1 MIKKMILWILVFTAG
16 EGLAKTNSLEFT
28 QPPQLNEIGR
38 TYLTLFWGTNTS
50 AKGTVYYGKTKAY
63 EIGKIEDSDFQG
75 FHQVTLSN
83 LWPGTVYH
91 IKIVASSNSE
101 TVSSG
106 DWMVITASHRESTGE
121 MHVYFTKSVDTT
133 RALLAP
139 ATGNQKPYLALIDR
153 INQAKHSIDFCAYSL
168 NLSDVANALVKA
180 KQRGVRVRFIY
191 DDEHQQSAV
200 GRIKSFGIRVIDDSF
215 GIHND
220 GTGLQHN
227 KFVIFDARDTSSFSD
242 DWVWTGSYNF
252 TTQATN
258 NNAENAILIQDE
270 SLAKIYTMEFNEMWG
285 SVSDTPNADS
295 SRFGQQKTDNTPHE
309 VDVAGI
315 RVEAYFS
322 PGDRVENHII
332 HAIESA
338 ENNIEFALLSFTR
351 YSIRDALINAKVRR
365 GVTIAGVLDRGEE
378 NNSYSQY
385 NYLKSNTIDVLLYGE
400 SGTLHHKY
408 MIADGHTDSDPLVET
423 GSYNWTTSAENYNN
437 ENIVIVHSAQIADY
451 YWQEFADRYHNSGG
465 HNPLTTTVRQTDQ
478 SSVSPAGFVLEEP
491 FPNPTR
497 LDESRPVEIWLK
509 QTSTNGN
516 QPSLAIFN
524 VLGQCVWTFRG
535 DFARPG
541 LYRLTWNKR
550 TLWGRQV
557 PEGIYFLR
565 AKINGNSITKKI
577 LITH

>member
-1 MIKKMILWILVFTAG
+1 MLSANMGFAG
-16 EGLAKTNSLEFT
+16 VQSLEFT

-50 AKGTVYYGKTKAY
+50 AKGTVYYGKTEAY
-63 EIGKIEDSDFQG
+63 EMGKIEESEFQG

-91 IKIVASSNSE
+91 IKVVASSNSE
-101 TVSSG
+101 TVSSR

-133 RALLAP
+133 RALFAP
-139 ATGNQKPYLALIDR
+139 AAGNQKPYLALIDR
-153 INQAKHSIDFCAYSL
+153 INQAQHSIDFCAYSL

-191 DDEHQQSAV
+191 DDGHHQSAV
-200 GRIKSFGIRVIDDSF
+200 ERIKSFGIRVIDDSF
-215 GIHND
+215 GTHND
-220 GTGLQHN
+220 GKGLQHN
-227 KFVIFDARDTSSFSD
+227 KFVIFDARDTTSFSD

-258 NNAENAILIQDE
+258 DNAENAILIQDE

-285 SVSDTPNADS
+285 SVTDTPNADS

-309 VDVAGI
+309 VDVNGI

-322 PGDRVENHII
+322 PGDHVENHII
-332 HAIESA
+332 GAIQSA

-351 YSIRDALINAKVRR
+351 YSIRNALINAKVRQ

-385 NYLKSNTIDVLLYGE
+385 RYLKSNNIDVLLYGE

-437 ENIVIVHSAQIADY
+437 ENIVIVHNAQIADF
-451 YWQEFADRYHNSGG
+451 YWQEFANRYHHSGG
-465 HNPLTTTVRQTDQ
+465 RNPLTTGVHERNRSGTR
-478 SSVSPAGFVLEEP
+478 PANFVLTDP
-491 FPNPTR
+491 FPNPSG
-497 LDESRPVEIWLK
+497 LDKNRPVEIWLS
-509 QTSTNGN
+509 QRSTDTRR
-516 QPSLAIFN
+516 PTLAIFN
-524 VLGQCVWTFRG
+524 VLGQKVWIFKG
-535 DFARPG
+535 DFSRPG
-541 LYRLTWNKR
+541 LYRLTWDKR
-550 TLWGRQV
+550 NMQGERM

-565 AKINGNSITKKI
+565 AKVNGTIVTKKI
-577 LITH
+577 IITH